1 MTTPT
6 FLAIDQG
13 TTNTKALL
21 FDLDGRTLAQSSR
34 STSLS
39 YPRPGWAEQSAL
51 DIWTSVQQVIADI
64 VERGHTVSALGLSN
78 QRESIL
84 VWDVETGEPLGPCI
98 SWQCTRSAP
107 LCDRLKA
114 EGYEPDVVARTGL
127 TLSPMFSAG
136 KLSWLLDQ
144 IPDGRVRAR
153 MGRIKAGTVDT
164 WLLWNLTG
172 GARHATD
179 HSNASRTQLMNLEN
193 LCWDA
198 DVARIFDIPAAML
211 PEILTSDSAFGRTAA
226 GACALPAGAPIHA
239 VLGDSHAALYGH
251 GLSGP
256 GEVKVTCG
264 TGSSVMTV
272 TDTRVWSAH
281 GLSSTIAWSES
292 DRSLHAL
299 EGNISVSG
307 LTAAFATRLLGLP
320 DEDALTALA
329 REVEDSGGVSFV
341 PALAGLGA
349 PHWNDEARGTLTGM
363 SLSTRP
369 AHVARAALEAMALQ
383 IHDVFEAMS
392 ADLHAPLAEL
402 NVDGG
407 AARND
412 TFVQLLSDLI
422 DRPVHR
428 AGVTDVSALGAARM
442 AAKGLGLNMKT
453 SRDRATTF
461 RPTMPATQRQAIVDR
476 WRHALRQATAR

>member
-1 MTTPT
+1 MTPQT

-21 FDLDGRTLAQSSR
+21 FDLDGKALAQASR
-34 STSLS
+34 PTSLS
-39 YPRPGWAEQSAL
+39 YPHAGWAEQSAL
-51 DIWTSVQQVIADI
+51 DIWTSVQQVITDI
-64 VERGHTVSALGLSN
+64 DKSGHPIGAIGLSN
-78 QRESIL
+78 QRESIV
-84 VWDVETGEPLGPCI
+84 VWDVSTGQPLGPCV

-107 LCDRLKA
+107 LCERLKA

-136 KLSWLLDQ
+136 KLSWILDQ
-144 IPDGRVRAR
+144 IPDGRAGAES
-153 MGRIKAGTVDT
+153 GRLKAGTVDT
-164 WLLWNLTG
+164 WILWNLTG

-179 HSNASRTQLMNLEN
+179 HSNASRTQLMNLES
-193 LCWDA
+193 LRWDH
-198 DVARIFDIPAAML
+198 DVARLFDIPVAML
-211 PEILTSDSAFGRTAA
+211 PEILASDSLFGRTAA
-226 GACALPAGAPIHA
+226 SACALPEGVPIQA

-281 GLSSTIAWSES
+281 GLSSTIAWSENT
-292 DRSLHAL
+292 RSLHAL

-307 LTAAFATRLLGLP
+307 LTAAFATRLLGLD
-320 DEDALTALA
+320 DEDALTRLA
-329 REVEDSGGVSFV
+329 NEVEDSGGVSFV

-363 SLSTRP
+363 SLGTRP

-392 ADLHAPLAEL
+392 ADLHARLAEL

-442 AAKGLGLNMKT
+442 AAKGLGLDMKT

-461 RPTMPATQRQAIVDR
+461 RPSMRPSQRQAILER
-476 WRHALRQATAR
+476 WRLALRQATAR